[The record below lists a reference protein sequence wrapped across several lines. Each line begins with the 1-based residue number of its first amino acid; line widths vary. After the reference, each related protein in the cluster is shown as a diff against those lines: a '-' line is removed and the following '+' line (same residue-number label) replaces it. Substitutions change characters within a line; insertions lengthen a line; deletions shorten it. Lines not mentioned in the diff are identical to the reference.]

1 MKGDSIGDK
10 VKLEITI
17 GVVNET
23 AVAVYEV
30 VKTAYSQITDD
41 KKTVFQKIRT
51 ISGDAPD
58 GIVDYDKKTSDQFEV
73 PDGFVKGF
81 WDDNPNH
88 VPVKKIERKG
98 IEVSF

>member
-23 AVAVYEV
+23 AVAVYDV

-58 GIVDYDKKTSDQFEV
+58 GIIDFDKKISDQYDV
-73 PDGFVKGF
+73 PAGFVQGF
-81 WDDNPNH
+81 WDNDPNH
-88 VPVKKIERKG
+88 VPVKKIERIG
-98 IEVSF
+98 IETSL